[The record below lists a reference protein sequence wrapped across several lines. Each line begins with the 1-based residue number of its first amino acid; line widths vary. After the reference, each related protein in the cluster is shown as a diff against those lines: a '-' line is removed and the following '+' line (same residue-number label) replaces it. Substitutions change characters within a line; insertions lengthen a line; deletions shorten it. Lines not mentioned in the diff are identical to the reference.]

1 MNILT
6 KTLAAVG
13 LGLLAQLPANAA
25 IVSTWGYD
33 VETLWTSATPAGVPP
48 NGVAISGDQKTLSWG
63 DANTAN
69 RSSLAISTDPIGTVN
84 TFVGLGLPGPGFI
97 AAGSALTHHNNP
109 VAGTTLESAMLQ
121 STLNLFASGTDGSGA
136 GTGPGSIVLNI
147 LFNETPNSAP
157 CTVSSPT
164 PCNDI
169 FVLTT
174 PLQNQSFDWDGT
186 TYFVNLFPTNGALAF
201 LTDAACA
208 SVGITTGTSGQRCVG
223 FTTPENQDTTL
234 AFGFTISTRPLS
246 IPEPNVLALA
256 GLAFLAAAWARKQRK
271 S

>member
-6 KTLAAVG
+6 KTVAAVG
-13 LGLLAQLPANAA
+13 LGLLTQLPANAA

-33 VETLWTSATPAGVPP
+33 VETLWTSATPTGTSTGVFMS
-48 NGVAISGDQKTLSWG
+48 ADQKVLSWG
-63 DANTAN
+63 AVNPAN
-69 RSSLAISTDPIGTVN
+69 RSSLTISTDPVGTVN
-84 TFVGLGLPGPGFI
+84 TFIGGGLPTPGYI
-97 AAGSALTHHNNP
+97 AAGSALTHHNDP
-109 VAGTTLESAMLQ
+109 VSGTTLDSAMLQ
-121 STLNLFASGTDGSGA
+121 TTLNLFASGTDGSGA
-136 GTGPGSIVLNI
+136 GTGPSPVMLNI

-174 PLQNQSFDWDGT
+174 PLQNQTFDWDGT

-223 FTTPENQDTTL
+223 FTTPEDADTTL
-234 AFGFTISTRPLS
+234 AFGFTVSTRPLS
-246 IPEPNVLALA
+246 IPEPNILALA
-256 GLAFLAAAWARKQRK
+256 GLAFLGAAFARKRYGR
-271 S
+271 